1 MNSPAADTFTCE
13 RDALLLSFMRTRIFR
28 YCALVFAL
36 AWMIRL
42 LAALLTDRVH
52 ELSRMDM
59 ERVALSLAHSGVLGN
74 PFLTSTGPSALVPP
88 GYVLGLAAIFHLF
101 GTGPLAEAVKIISCS
116 GASSL
121 RCALTP
127 WFAFRL
133 NLPASVIVVAGIL
146 SVFWIGAFD
155 TELQGDWD
163 APYTTILVILLIH
176 LHYSR
181 PITGVSAAWP
191 AVLGLLW
198 GCAALVNP
206 TTLSILFAYLIL
218 EVWRGGKP
226 TLGKMLRR
234 TGCLVACLLMVL
246 FPWALRNRL
255 ALGSWVWMRSGFG
268 LELELSYHDGSS
280 WANAWN
286 IRPSMQHPGQPN
298 HDSILSHHPDINPAE
313 SRRVEKMGEI
323 AYSHEKL
330 RRALGWIQQNPSRS
344 LLLAGQH
351 AFYFWFPPGPSFY
364 LFRPGK
370 LMIFY
375 SLARSL
381 LTVFAFAG
389 LWMLSRTHRLPAA
402 FFGSILLFFPMIY
415 YVVNWSSRYR
425 APIEW
430 LLVLLAS
437 VPIAWS
443 WDRFIR
449 TRLRFTGV
457 APA

>member
-1 MNSPAADTFTCE
+1 MNSPAAATFNCQ
-13 RDALLLSFMRTRIFR
+13 RNSLLLRFMPTRISR

-36 AWMIRL
+36 AWMLRL

-101 GTGPLAEAVKIISCS
+101 GTGPLGEAVKIIACTA
-116 GASSL
+116 ASSL

-133 NLPASVIVVAGIL
+133 GLPTSVIGVAGIL

-181 PITGVSAAWP
+181 PLTGVSTAWP
-191 AVLGLLW
+191 AFLGLLW
-198 GCAALVNP
+198 GCVALINP
-206 TTLSILFAYLIL
+206 TVLSILFACLIL
-218 EVWRGGKP
+218 QVWRGGNA
-226 TLGKMLRR
+226 TLGNLLRR
-234 TGCLVACLLMVL
+234 TACMVACLLMVL

-280 WANAWN
+280 WANARN
-286 IRPSMQHPGQPN
+286 IRPSLQHPDQPN
-298 HDSILSHHPDINPAE
+298 HDSTISHHPGVNPTE
-313 SRRVEKMGEI
+313 SRRVEQIGEI
-323 AYSHEKL
+323 AYSQEKL
-330 RRALGWIQQNPSRS
+330 RRALAWIQRNPSRS
-344 LLLAGQH
+344 LLLVGQH
-351 AFYFWFPPGPSFY
+351 VFYFWFPPGPIFY
-364 LFRPGK
+364 RFRPGR
-370 LMIFY
+370 LMVFY
-375 SLARSL
+375 SLARWL

-389 LWMLSRTHRLPAA
+389 LWMLWRTHRLSAT
-402 FFGSILLFFPMIY
+402 FLGSILLFFPLIY

-430 LLVLLAS
+430 LLVMLAS
-437 VPIAWS
+437 VPIASS
-443 WDRFIR
+443 WERFIA
-449 TRLRFTGV
+449 TRLRLTGV
-457 APA
+457 VPK